1 MTDDPTDFIRASREI
16 CDAASSAPWEM
27 YTVERDG
34 YNEHY
39 IKCANDVPLM
49 DVEFES
55 DAIFVAAASIEWP
68 RALDLLEA
76 QQEQIEA
83 LEQVASGNDERI
95 ELIAAK
101 HSGQPYDA
109 ARLAALNEMVSIAF
123 PSVTPSMKMTMEN
136 IELKRQLAEQQAEI
150 ERLTN
155 DLKHIAYN
163 ISLSV
168 PPGYGDAEG
177 FYRAGL
183 MSAINRAAWAV
194 SPKDKP

>member
-1 MTDDPTDFIRASREI
+1 MNADADPADII
-16 CDAASSAPWEM
+16 
-27 YTVERDG
+27 
-34 YNEHY
+34 
-39 IKCANDVPLM
+39 
-49 DVEFES
+49 
-55 DAIFVAAASIEWP
+55 
-68 RALDLLEA
+68 EA
-76 QQEQIEA
+76 QQDRIEA
-83 LEQVASGNDERI
+83 LEQVASGNNERV
-95 ELIAAK
+95 ELIVAK

-109 ARLAALNEMVSIAF
+109 ARLAALNELISIAF
-123 PSVTPSMKMTMEN
+123 PRVTPSMDMALEN
-136 IELKRQLAEQQAEI
+136 IELKRQIAEQQAEI

-168 PPGYGDAEG
+168 PPGYGDAES